1 MAKGE
6 IIRWLIQTLLT
17 TMKKL
22 PVRRGRVESV
32 NLYEVKEHELEL
44 LEKGQVGTLLL
55 NLGIFLFS
63 IAFTCIAALATA
75 DFRSPIAETIF
86 TFIIVVGILLGL
98 CLILI
103 WWKTKQSIRKTVST
117 IRNRLNGEF
126 PPIEIPESPETQ
138 PQKPEDDEEPHG

>member
-1 MAKGE
+1 MVDPNSPHSDEKV
-6 IIRWLIQTLLT
+6 L
-17 TMKKL
+17 
-22 PVRRGRVESV
+22 VRRGRVDSV

-86 TFIIVVGILLGL
+86 IFIIVVGILGGL

-103 WWKTKQSIRKTVST
+103 WWKTKQSIRKVVST

-126 PPIEIPESPETQ
+126 PVIEIPESPETQ
-138 PQKPEDDEEPHG
+138 PKNLLDDEEPHGYRSRQKN

>member
-1 MAKGE
+1 MA
-6 IIRWLIQTLLT
+6 LL
-17 TMKKL
+17 
-22 PVRRGRVESV
+22 VRRGRVDSV

-86 TFIIVVGILLGL
+86 IFIIVVGILGGL

-103 WWKTKQSIRKTVST
+103 WWNTKQSIRKVVST

-138 PQKPEDDEEPHG
+138 PKKLADDEEPQG